1 MTAEAKLA
9 QKERELKKESMFLL
23 DRLLKTGQELI
34 QKRIYLQNF
43 RYSGIVNENRDGSKS
58 ISCEELFGFHV
69 CIEGKN
75 DLICPQKVHFK
86 IWQCSKT
93 QRLFASEIKEIK

>member
-9 QKERELKKESMFLL
+9 QKERELEADTIWML

-34 QKRIYLQNF
+34 QKRMYLQNF
-43 RYSGIVNENRDGSKS
+43 RYSGIVHEHEDGSKS